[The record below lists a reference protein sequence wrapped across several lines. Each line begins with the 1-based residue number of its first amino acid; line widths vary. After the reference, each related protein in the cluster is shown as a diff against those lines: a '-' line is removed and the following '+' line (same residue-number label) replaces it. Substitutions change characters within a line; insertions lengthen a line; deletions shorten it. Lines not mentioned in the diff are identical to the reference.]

1 MPLTSPRFKDNARLQ
16 SAAQNSPVM
25 KFPETGPAVRLL
37 QQALIDSG
45 YPLPASTKKYGS
57 PDGVY
62 GNETKNAAARYQQ
75 SRSLSPDGICGKKTL
90 TQLDGELR
98 GPVPALP
105 PLPGGGDSTGY
116 VNYQVPGLFVPVKQ
130 KSGMSC
136 WAAMYTMMRSWKDQ
150 MSYPVETAVET
161 LGAPYPKILADD
173 TGLPIT
179 ENRRLAGRA
188 GMTAEPLFNPSAKG
202 WEDLLKRHGLLWTSF
217 AWVATAATGGLI
229 SGRHI
234 IILYGIQGD
243 GSLDGTIVH
252 YADPSDGLKH
262 VESFKK
268 YVEGHELGFTISPL
282 NDNELMAFSQ
292 IMHY

>member
-1 MPLTSPRFKDNARLQ
+1 MALTSPRFKDNARLQ
-16 SAAQNSPVM
+16 SAAQNNPVM
-25 KFPETGPAVRLL
+25 KFPESGPAVRLL

-45 YPLPASTKKYGS
+45 YPLPVSTQKYGS

-62 GNETKNAAARYQQ
+62 GNETKAAVAKYQKAK
-75 SRSLSPDGICGKKTL
+75 SLNPDGICGKKTL
-90 TQLDGELR
+90 TQLDSELR

-105 PLPGGGDSTGY
+105 PLPGASSSSY

-136 WAAMYTMMRSWKDQ
+136 WAAMYTMMLSWKDQ
-150 MSYPVETAVET
+150 MSYPVEDAVT
-161 LGAPYPKILADD
+161 RLGDPYPKILADD

-188 GMTAEPLFNPSAKG
+188 GMTAEPLFNPSAQG
-202 WEDLLKRHGLLWTSF
+202 WEQLLRRHGLLWTSF
-217 AWVATAATGGLI
+217 AWTVTAATGGLV

-243 GSLDGTIVH
+243 GTLEGTVVY
-252 YADPSDGLKH
+252 YADPSDGQKH
-262 VESFKK
+262 VQTFKE
-268 YVEGHELGFTISPL
+268 YVEGHELGFTL
-282 NDNELMAFSQ
+282 KNLTDNELIDFSQ

>member
-16 SAAQNSPVM
+16 KAAENAPPM
-25 KFPETGPAVRLL
+25 CFPETGQAVRLV

-45 YPLPASTKKYGS
+45 IPLPVSTKKYGS

-62 GNETKNAAARYQQ
+62 GNETRLAIAKYQKTKG
-75 SRSLSPDGICGKKTL
+75 LPIDGICGKQTL
-90 TQLDGELR
+90 TKMDSELR

-105 PLPGGGDSTGY
+105 PLHGGSESGY
-116 VNYQVPGLFVPVKQ
+116 VNYQVPGLFVPIKQ

-136 WAAMYTMMRSWKDQ
+136 WAAMYTMMLSWKDQ
-150 MSYPVETAVET
+150 ASYPVETAVET
-161 LGAPYPKILADD
+161 LGDPYPKILKDD

-179 ENRRLAGRA
+179 ENVRLAGRA
-188 GMTAEPLFNPSAKG
+188 GMVAEPLFNPSARG

-217 AWVATAATGGLI
+217 AWTATAATGGLI

-243 GSLDGTIVH
+243 GTAEGTIVY
-252 YADPSDGLKH
+252 YADPSDGMKH

-268 YVEGHELGFTISPL
+268 YIQGHELGFTL
-282 NDNELMAFSQ
+282 KNLTDDELTQFSQ